1 MAFSAFLDTCVLVP
15 STLRDLLLEIATH
28 QGFRPLW
35 STGVE
40 SELHRV
46 ITRLHA
52 EAGKSSEETT
62 ASQNPYAPTAPQHEC
77 CAPGRTCIRV

>member
-15 STLRDLLLEIATH
+15 STLRDLLLEVATH

-40 SELHRV
+40 IELHRV

-52 EAGKSSEETT
+52 DGGKTPEETT
-62 ASQNPYAPTAPQHEC
+62 PISNVGQVLLSGVTVRFSSWVD
-77 CAPGRTCIRV
+77 G